1 MSSFPAEIQMQ
12 QKKKPEDCIPQLIL
26 TDNVEDAKSSLSKL
40 ELTLLLLILQILRKK
55 RDIP

>member
-1 MSSFPAEIQMQ
+1 MQKEREMSSFPAEIQMQ

-40 ELTLLLLILQILRKK
+40 E
-55 RDIP
+55 